1 MIKNKLKNFLD
12 GYSKVIFLGIG
23 NRLKTDDG
31 AGSFMIENLEYLGN
45 DSILFID
52 GETVPE
58 NFTGK
63 IRKENPSHLIII
75 DACLMGEKPGTVKV
89 VDQDDFVNIG
99 ISTHSMSLSYFVRYL
114 QKTMDLKVL
123 FIGIEPESL
132 DYSQSLSHVVKA
144 NLDEL
149 NYIIRCVI

>member
-1 MIKNKLKNFLD
+1 MIKKELKNFLY
-12 GYSKVIFLGIG
+12 GYSKIIFLGIG

-31 AGSFMIENLEYLGN
+31 AGSVIVNNLKYLEN
-45 DSILFID
+45 DSLIFID

-63 IRKENPSHLIII
+63 IRKENPSHLVII

-89 VDQDDFVNIG
+89 INQNDFVNIG
-99 ISTHSMSLSYFVRYL
+99 ISTHSISLSYFVKYL
-114 QKTMDLKVL
+114 QKNMDLKVL

-132 DYSQSLSHVVKA
+132 DYSQNLSNIVKT
-144 NLDEL
+144 NLDKL